1 MDPKMRN
8 ILGLAAIAVLVAASW
23 FMFWPVEQQIRQGL
37 DIQGGLSVTLT
48 AQETT
53 TSPVDEEAM
62 QRAEL
67 IVRNRVDALGVAE
80 ASIQRQGE
88 ESILVQLPGISDPQ
102 QALETLGSTG
112 QLEFVD
118 PASVETTAPVTEG
131 TTLQP
136 GTYEPFM
143 TGEVISDAAVSADQL
158 GNPGVSVT
166 FDAEGA
172 ETWATYTT
180 NHVGDQVAI
189 VLDSVVRSAPV
200 IREPILGGDTE
211 ISGDFTPAEAKQ
223 LQTVLESGALPVSLE
238 FSESRVVGPTLGSDS
253 LRQGL
258 LAALAGLAL
267 VAVYMALYYRGLGV
281 VSWASLTIFSSLFLG
296 ILAVLSDLGSFALSL
311 PGIAGIVLTIGL
323 AADSSILIFERFKEE
338 VRIGKSLR
346 SAAKTGTKHAIW
358 TSLDANLVTLV
369 SAIVL
374 YAVAIGPVK
383 GFAFTLSLGVLCDIV
398 VMVLFTRTTVTMLA
412 ESAVRKHPWVFGVKG
427 GGADAA

>member
-8 ILGLAAIAVLVAASW
+8 ILALAAIAVLVAASW
-23 FMFWPVEQQIRQGL
+23 FMFWPVDQQIRQGL

-53 TSPVDEEAM
+53 MSPVNEDAM

-67 IVRNRVDALGVAE
+67 IVRNRVDTLGVAE
-80 ASIQRQGE
+80 ASIQRQGQ
-88 ESILVQLPGISDPQ
+88 ESILVQLPGISDPEE
-102 QALETLGSTG
+102 ALETLGSTG

-118 PASVETTAPVTEG
+118 PASVETTAPITEG
-131 TTLQP
+131 TRLEP
-136 GTYEPFM
+136 GTYQPFM
-143 TGEVISDAAVSADQL
+143 TGEVVTDAAVGADQL
-158 GNPGVSVT
+158 GNTNVSVT

-189 VLDSVVRSAPV
+189 VLDGVVRSAPV

-211 ISGDFTPAEAKQ
+211 ISGDFTPDEAKR
-223 LQTVLESGALPVSLE
+223 LQTVLETGALPVSLE

-258 LAALAGLAL
+258 LAALVGLGL

-281 VSWASLTIFSSLFLG
+281 ISWASLTIFSSLFLG

-323 AADSSILIFERFKEE
+323 ASDSSILIFERFKEE

-398 VMVLFTRTTVTMLA
+398 VMVLFTRTTVVMLA

-427 GGADAA
+427 GEADAA